1 MKKILFVS
9 ILLITTLFLT
19 SGAAATA
26 NFANLNVT
34 TVKYDPYPAEP
45 GKYVQVWIKIQNYA
59 TEQADDVVI
68 ELLPSYPFYLDT
80 GENST
85 RSFGKISSFQ
95 DLLVNY
101 KVRVDE
107 KAVEGWSDLKV
118 RLSSSTGS
126 KEFTM
131 RIFVRTTEAVVTVE
145 SVASEP
151 KEIAPGASGK
161 VTITIK
167 NTANSVLKDIS
178 VKLDIS
184 SADVPF
190 SPIGSATEKK
200 LYILNSLEEKSVVF
214 DVIADAS
221 AEAKTYKIP
230 LRITYHDEVGTNYTK
245 SDTVSLLIGA
255 QPELLTDIESSTILA
270 AGENGSVN
278 INIVNKGLIKIKFL
292 TVNLGGSDNYQIL
305 SSNYVYI
312 GELKSDDYQSAKFDI
327 FVRKDAKNVSLPV
340 TLTYRDNNNNP
351 YSEAKSLKLVLY
363 TPDQLNAMGVRSSG
377 ASSNIIIAVV
387 AIAAAYFLYKRFRK
401 K

>member
-1 MKKILFVS
+1 MA
-9 ILLITTLFLT
+9 LLLT
-19 SGAAATA
+19 INASAATA

-68 ELLPSYPFYLDT
+68 ELLTSYPFYLDA

-85 RSFGKISSFQ
+85 RNFGKISSFQ

-107 KAVEGWSDLKV
+107 KAVEGWNDLKV
-118 RLSSSTGS
+118 KLSSSAGS

-131 RIFVRTTEAVVTVE
+131 RIFVRTAEAVVAVE
-145 SVASEP
+145 SVSSEP

-167 NTANSVLKDIS
+167 NTANSVLKDIG

-184 SADVPF
+184 SSDIPF

-200 LYILNSLEEKSVVF
+200 LYMLNSLEEKSVVF

-221 AEAKTYKIP
+221 AESKTYKIP

-245 SDTVSLLIGA
+245 TDTVSLLIGA
-255 QPELLTDIESSTILA
+255 QPEILADIESSTVLST
-270 AGENGSVN
+270 GEKGSVN
-278 INIVNKGLIKIKFL
+278 FNIVNKGLIKIKFL
-292 TVNLGGSDNYQIL
+292 TVKLADSADYQIL
-305 SSNYVYI
+305 SSSYVYI

-351 YSEAKSLKLVLY
+351 YSETKSLGLVLY
-363 TPDQLNAMGVRSSG
+363 TPEQLNSMGVRTTGSQF
-377 ASSNIIIAVV
+377 NIIISIVV
-387 AIAAAYFLYKRFRK
+387 IIGAYFLYKKFRK